1 MLRRVI
7 LLSAVAPAV
16 VFGAAGCRHKCC
28 RSDDPSPRP
37 IYGPP
42 PAGSFLSPPA
52 GTRIPPP
59 NVPAAPPPAIGPT
72 VPGGNGLPP
81 PADLSPPG
89 GRETLTPDPLP
100 PGGSS
105 SRSVPGAADNL
116 LGGPVK
122 PPGQTAEPPLA
133 GNGVQQAGATVPAGA
148 AGLPGFVKV
157 KDGVA
162 AGGKPELGGFDT
174 LKQQGYRSV
183 VYLHGPAADVAATRE
198 VVEKKGLQFVAVEA
212 TPEKFAE
219 AVAAFDAA
227 VGERAARPVYVFADA
242 PARAGAVWYAHLR
255 TVDLESDEVAKIRAR
270 PLGLTEQ
277 GDEARAFW
285 VAVQQYL
292 ANR

>member
-7 LLSAVAPAV
+7 LLSAVAPGLV
-16 VFGAAGCRHKCC
+16 LGAAGCRHKCC
-28 RSDDPSPRP
+28 RSDDSTARP
-37 IYGPP
+37 IYGTP
-42 PAGSFLSPPA
+42 PAGSFLNSPT

-59 NVPAAPPPAIGPT
+59 NVPATPPALGPT
-72 VPGGNGLPP
+72 IPGGNGLPP
-81 PADLSPPG
+81 PADLSPSG
-89 GRETLTPDPLP
+89 GRETITPDPLP

-105 SRSVPGAADNL
+105 SRSVVPDNF

-122 PPGQTAEPPLA
+122 PPSQTAEPPLA
-133 GNGVQQAGATVPAGA
+133 RNGVQQAGGTVPAGP
-148 AGLPGFVKV
+148 AGLPDFVKV

-183 VYLHGPAADVAATRE
+183 VYLHGPAADVATTRE
-198 VVEKKGLQFVAVEA
+198 VVEKKGFQFTAIEA
-212 TPEKFAE
+212 TPEKLAD
-219 AVAAFDAA
+219 ALTAFNAA
-227 VGERAARPVYVFADA
+227 VGERAAKPAYVFADA